1 MVSHY
6 PIRRGS
12 ERTLLAAA
20 AAASTSPHLTSNEHN
35 FYPAALCLQHTTH
48 WAGFERCF
56 FLQSAYEQASDRSP
70 LLRLVLLRDRTQ
82 LNGRHSLLSDSPH
95 RFLPTVHSLSCHC
108 FTQKLIRCLF
118 FRLCHSLS
126 TGHLQAL
133 CILLCES
140 GFRLLRFRRLT
151 EDGSLAGFL
160 LLFLVT
166 TLIMNDGMRMMKRE
180 RYICF

>member
-12 ERTLLAAA
+12 EWTLLAAA
-20 AAASTSPHLTSNEHN
+20 AAAAASTSSTSTHLTSNEHS
-35 FYPAALCLQHTTH
+35 FYPAALCLQHKTH

-56 FLQSAYEQASDRSP
+56 FLQSAYEQPSDRSP

-108 FTQKLIRCLF
+108 FTQKLIVLLPLPLGFVLPSSTLVRGIFTRFVSYSAIAASVF
-118 FRLCHSLS
+118 FVLDDCRRMGRWLVSCFCFLS
-126 TGHLQAL
+126 
-133 CILLCES
+133 
-140 GFRLLRFRRLT
+140 RP
-151 EDGSLAGFL
+151 
-160 LLFLVT
+160 
-166 TLIMNDGMRMMKRE
+166 
-180 RYICF
+180 